1 MSSKVTIIALDA
13 DGKPYPTKGK
23 KKAASE
29 EE

>member
-1 MSSKVTIIALDA
+1 MSKVIVVDA
-13 DGKPYPTKGK
+13 DGKKIPSKAGK